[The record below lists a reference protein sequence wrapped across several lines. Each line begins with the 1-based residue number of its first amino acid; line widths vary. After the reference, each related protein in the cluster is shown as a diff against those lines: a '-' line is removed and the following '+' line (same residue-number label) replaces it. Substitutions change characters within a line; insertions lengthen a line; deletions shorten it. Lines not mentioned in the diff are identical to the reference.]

1 MRAGHHEPAHAG
13 GADFLVVADRGRCRP
28 VACSCPS
35 EPRGVRRARAARTG
49 PGAAAQPRAAHA
61 PVKREPAWHM
71 LPPPA
76 RAGASVHRGSGPGDR
91 IYPTKSGRR
100 GRMVS
105 RHQGSRSYGS
115 AGGLGHRHGC
125 NARVVAIEEKPRFL
139 VAGFQN
145 LCTSTQAIVR
155 RSCEF
160 TTRTEHDCFSGGR
173 FAREELA
180 VVGARAR
187 QTTNP
192 PPLSKPR
199 TPL

>member
-1 MRAGHHEPAHAG
+1 MRAGHHEPAHVG

-35 EPRGVRRARAARTG
+35 EPRGVRRARAARAG

-145 LCTSTQAIVR
+145 LCSSTDRVSSQQEPNTNVLAADGSLVKNSQLWVLQFIFSR
-155 RSCEF
+155 TRS
-160 TTRTEHDCFSGGR
+160 TRPFFC
-173 FAREELA
+173 AAQLI
-180 VVGARAR
+180 
-187 QTTNP
+187 P
-192 PPLSKPR
+192 
-199 TPL
+199 

>member
-91 IYPTKSGRR
+91 ICRTKSGRR
-100 GRMVS
+100 GRMVP
-105 RHQGSRSYGS
+105 RHQGSRPHGS
-115 AGGLGHRHGC
+115 AGGLGRRHGRI
-125 NARVVAIEEKPRFL
+125 ARVMAIEESAISAAIRGNGRKLTPDTWFSVLQRGSY
-139 VAGFQN
+139 VQN
-145 LCTSTQAIVR
+145 LEQNLR
-155 RSCEF
+155 
-160 TTRTEHDCFSGGR
+160 G
-173 FAREELA
+173 
-180 VVGARAR
+180 VG
-187 QTTNP
+187 TN
-192 PPLSKPR
+192 KN
-199 TPL
+199 

>member
-1 MRAGHHEPAHAG
+1 MHSSPLAPADKPLELPRVRAGHHEPAHVG

-76 RAGASVHRGSGPGDR
+76 RAGASVHRGSGSGDR
-91 IYPTKSGRR
+91 ICRTKSGRR
-100 GRMVS
+100 GRMVP
-105 RHQGSRSYGS
+105 RHQGSRSHGS
-115 AGGLGHRHGC
+115 AGGLGRRHGC

-145 LCTSTQAIVR
+145 LCTSTQA
-155 RSCEF
+155 E
-160 TTRTEHDCFSGGR
+160 
-173 FAREELA
+173 
-180 VVGARAR
+180 
-187 QTTNP
+187 
-192 PPLSKPR
+192 
-199 TPL
+199 